1 MLEFDEN
8 KMIDIVYDEMMR
20 DRNIKWHRD
29 KDGNLLSITFN
40 DEVSTFRLFWFDI
53 GQLHYCVLFD
63 SRTQRLYIKDETQ
76 MRGLHELFAEV
87 IRTMIK
93 MRFGEY
99 RSYRSVIKLTDNFE
113 RMNK

>member
-20 DRNIKWHRD
+20 AKNINWHRD

-53 GQLHYCVLFD
+53 GELHYCVLFD
-63 SRTQRLYIKDETQ
+63 AKTQRLYIKDETKLTT
-76 MRGLHELFAEV
+76 LHELFAEV
-87 IRTMIK
+87 IRTMTK
-93 MRFGEY
+93 SRFGAY
-99 RSYRSVIKLTDNFE
+99 RTAIKLTDNFE
-113 RMNK
+113 RVNK